1 MIEQLQPKKKPA
13 SATRQSQRFMAL
25 IEENNENAKSTEI
38 KKHGEHPKRLNQ
50 PPVTNP
56 VNQRQSAAEPVST
69 ATSQPQLAAEPV
81 STATS
86 QQQLAAEQVSTAT
99 SQPQLGSAVAVVGN
113 TAQGHTVPV
122 PADTT
127 TTGQTLL
134 AQHQQTVDDLPLTH
148 ISPAIDNSP
157 EDEPHTE
164 EGTFSNAYSF
174 ILRYKVILYRYIY
187 IYIPTL
193 IA

>member
-1 MIEQLQPKKKPA
+1 M
-13 SATRQSQRFMAL
+13 
-25 IEENNENAKSTEI
+25 
-38 KKHGEHPKRLNQ
+38 NQ

-81 STATS
+81 SRATC
-86 QQQLAAEQVSTAT
+86 
-99 SQPQLGSAVAVVGN
+99 QPQLEPAVAVVGN
-113 TAQGHTVPV
+113 TAQGHTVLV

-127 TTGQTLL
+127 TIGQTLL
-134 AQHQQTVDDLPLTH
+134 AQHQQTGDDLPLTL
-148 ISPAIDNSP
+148 ISPARDNST

-174 ILRYKVILYRYIY
+174 ML
-187 IYIPTL
+187 P
-193 IA
+193 

>member
-1 MIEQLQPKKKPA
+1 
-13 SATRQSQRFMAL
+13 MAPV
-25 IEENNENAKSTEI
+25 EENNENSKSTEI
-38 KKHGEHPKRLNQ
+38 KKRGEHPKRLNQ

-174 ILRYKVILYRYIY
+174 ILRYKVILYRDIY
-187 IYIPTL
+187 IMLIVSFSVIPTL

>member
-1 MIEQLQPKKKPA
+1 
-13 SATRQSQRFMAL
+13 MAL
-25 IEENNENAKSTEI
+25 VEENNENAKSTEI
-38 KKHGEHPKRLNQ
+38 KKRGEHPKRLNQ

-86 QQQLAAEQVSTAT
+86 QPQLAAEPVSTATSQQQLAAEPVSTAT

-174 ILRYKVILYRYIY
+174 ILRYKVILY
-187 IYIPTL
+187 T
-193 IA
+193 

>member
-1 MIEQLQPKKKPA
+1 
-13 SATRQSQRFMAL
+13 MAPV
-25 IEENNENAKSTEI
+25 EENNENSKSTEI
-38 KKHGEHPKRLNQ
+38 KKRGEHPKRLNQ

-174 ILRYKVILYRYIY
+174 ILRYKVILYRDIY
-187 IYIPTL
+187 IYLP
-193 IA
+193 

>member
-1 MIEQLQPKKKPA
+1 MIEQLQPKKKSA

-25 IEENNENAKSTEI
+25 VEENNENAKSTEI
-38 KKHGEHPKRLNQ
+38 KKRGEHPKRLNQ

-56 VNQRQSAAEPVST
+56 FNQRQSAAEPVST

-86 QQQLAAEQVSTAT
+86 QQQLAAEPVSTAT

-134 AQHQQTVDDLPLTH
+134 AHQQTVDDLPLTH

-164 EGTFSNAYSF
+164 DGIFSNAYSF
-174 ILRYKVILYRYIY
+174 ILSYKVI
-187 IYIPTL
+187 
-193 IA
+193 

>member
-1 MIEQLQPKKKPA
+1 
-13 SATRQSQRFMAL
+13 MAPV
-25 IEENNENAKSTEI
+25 EENNENSKSTEI
-38 KKHGEHPKRLNQ
+38 KKRGEHPKRLNQ

-69 ATSQPQLAAEPV
+69 ATSQPQLAAEP
-81 STATS
+81 
-86 QQQLAAEQVSTAT
+86 VSTAT

-174 ILRYKVILYRYIY
+174 ILRYKVILYDS
-187 IYIPTL
+187 L
-193 IA
+193 M

>member
-1 MIEQLQPKKKPA
+1 
-13 SATRQSQRFMAL
+13 MAL
-25 IEENNENAKSTEI
+25 VEENNENAKSTEI
-38 KKHGEHPKRLNQ
+38 KKRGEHPKRLNQ

-86 QQQLAAEQVSTAT
+86 QPQLAAEPVSTATSQQQLAAEPVSTAT

-174 ILRYKVILYRYIY
+174 ILRYKVILYDS
-187 IYIPTL
+187 L
-193 IA
+193 M

>member
-13 SATRQSQRFMAL
+13 SATRQSQRFMAPV
-25 IEENNENAKSTEI
+25 EENNENSKSTEI
-38 KKHGEHPKRLNQ
+38 KKRGEHPKRLNQ

-174 ILRYKVILYRYIY
+174 ILRYKVILYRDIY

>member
-1 MIEQLQPKKKPA
+1 MQQVPESVIEQLQPKKKSA

-25 IEENNENAKSTEI
+25 AEENNANAKNTEI
-38 KKHGEHPKRLNQ
+38 KKRGEHPKRLNQ

-81 STATS
+81 STTTS
-86 QQQLAAEQVSTAT
+86 QPQLVAEPLSTAT

-174 ILRYKVILYRYIY
+174 ILRYKVILYDS
-187 IYIPTL
+187 L
-193 IA
+193 M

>member
-1 MIEQLQPKKKPA
+1 M
-13 SATRQSQRFMAL
+13 
-25 IEENNENAKSTEI
+25 
-38 KKHGEHPKRLNQ
+38 
-50 PPVTNP
+50 
-56 VNQRQSAAEPVST
+56 VSYGGK
-69 ATSQPQLAAEPV
+69 LAAVRITPSSWGSQWTLVERRDNT
-81 STATS
+81 STTRI
-86 QQQLAAEQVSTAT
+86 T

-174 ILRYKVILYRYIY
+174 MLPYIVIIY
-187 IYIPTL
+187 ISTL